1 MSVNLDRSRLLRV
14 VAFAFVVDTAHEGVI
29 DAHDFPRSGQLASR
43 ALSACHPLSYTACTA
58 LRQDVDKLLPN
69 DLKLRAAD
77 SKLQTG
83 DSKLQTGDSWLRIVD
98 FTLPPVG
105 SERRLDVTKLRMGDL
120 TVKRPRGSSISTI
133 RSFKLAIRSFKSA
146 IRNVPQWH
154 AGVTSAYSSVISSTQ
169 NPKQNT
175 QTEERRVP
183 SWPDSQRGKT
193 TLPSW
198 PKT

>member
-1 MSVNLDRSRLLRV
+1 MRVNLEQSRLLRV

-43 ALSACHPLSYTACTA
+43 ALSACRSLSYTACTA
-58 LRQDVDKLLPN
+58 LREHVDKLLPN
-69 DLKLRAAD
+69 DLKLRADD
-77 SKLQTG
+77 SKLQNG
-83 DSKLQTGDSWLRIVD
+83 DSKLQIGNSRLRIVD
-98 FTLPPVG
+98 LTLSPAG
-105 SERRLDVTKLRMGDL
+105 SGHHLDVTKLRMGDSS
-120 TVKRPRGSSISTI
+120 VKLARGSSVSPI

-154 AGVTSAYSSVISSTQ
+154 AGVTPAYSSVISSTQ
-169 NPKQNT
+169 NLKPNIQIQEK
-175 QTEERRVP
+175 RVQ
-183 SWPDSQRGKT
+183 SWPDSQHGKT